1 VTKSTSKTGSYSRKG
16 PGILG
21 RAESGGDEDRPFAEM
36 RRALNDALRLLAL
49 HRWVFF
55 IPFCL
60 VCCGAFIG
68 SLYYPRTYSAM
79 TGFEVRNDPV
89 MSDLPLSAGVAS
101 FKFFRN
107 TMVRDLTS
115 SECMAEVVE
124 TLGLLKDAERDAGG
138 ALTRSSIRQRD
149 SLSRQLGANLNI
161 TSTSPSELIDI
172 VRINYTGPDPN
183 IGRGLV
189 DAVKRTY
196 IRRTRAWIRD
206 FLVSQRDY
214 FLREGEEAGK
224 EVLAAQREETK
235 LRLDNPYINPSDPG
249 SISAKIAQLE
259 MERRELQLR
268 KRECDGE
275 IGVQRQLL
283 VSLEPAVRTTT
294 EDGAQSTNYVS
305 SDTMQILGRIQEI
318 QNKVAKLRDTRG
330 MTDEHPEIHDLLAER
345 VGLEQ
350 TLKEQRDNDQRI
362 SQLEGPPGEARS
374 PNWPGATGEGGAF
387 QGERARVAVQI
398 AALSEKLHDLEAGL
412 GTNELTLQEL
422 SNAKDELYEKQEEF
436 GEVMARVGKAK
447 QRYAQIG
454 STLSTIEPAIKAAE
468 QDRLLQFSEGQAA
481 HGSVMPISPKAT
493 TIVLLALLAGTL
505 AGVLFVILAE
515 VLDHVYRSS
524 SQVGRSLGLPILEA
538 IDEIVTGNDRRR
550 LLVQHAVVSPLM
562 ILMFVAFTGLT
573 GSMAYLSITQP
584 WTYQRIRNIPNAA
597 LNLFIDLPATTG
609 GDSPPANH

>member
-1 VTKSTSKTGSYSRKG
+1 
-16 PGILG
+16 
-21 RAESGGDEDRPFAEM
+21 M
-36 RRALNDALRLLAL
+36 RRALNDALRLLTL

-60 VCCGAFIG
+60 VSCGAFIG

-89 MSDLPLSAGVAS
+89 MSDLSLSAGVAS

-124 TLGLLKDAERDAGG
+124 NMELIKGAERDADG
-138 ALTRSSIRQRD
+138 ALTRSSIKQRD
-149 SLSRQLGANLNI
+149 SLARQLGSNLNI

-206 FLVSQRDY
+206 FLISQRDY
-214 FLREGEEAGK
+214 FLRESDEAGK

-249 SISAKIAQLE
+249 SISARIAQLE
-259 MERRELQLR
+259 MERRELLLR

-275 IGVQRQLL
+275 IGAQRQLL
-283 VSLEPAVRTTT
+283 VSIEPAVRTSAEDSGTLNTNTSYISSATT
-294 EDGAQSTNYVS
+294 
-305 SDTMQILGRIQEI
+305 QILGRIQEI
-318 QNKVAKLRDTRG
+318 QNKVVKLRDSRG
-330 MTDEHPEIHDLLAER
+330 MTDEHPAIRDLLSER
-345 VGLEQ
+345 VDLEQ
-350 TLKEQRDNDQRI
+350 SLKQQRDNDQQI
-362 SQLEGPPGEARS
+362 SQLEGPPADSHS
-374 PNWPGATGEGGAF
+374 PNLAGATGESGVF

-398 AALSEKLHDLEAGL
+398 AALTERLHDLEAGL
-412 GTNELTLQEL
+412 GTNERTLQEL
-422 SNAKDELYEKQEEF
+422 SKAKDELYDKQEDF
-436 GEVMARVGKAK
+436 SEVMARVSKAK

-454 STLSTIEPAIKAAE
+454 STLSTIEPAIKAAQ

-481 HGSVMPISPKAT
+481 FGSVMPISPKAT
-493 TIVLLALLAGTL
+493 MIVLLAVLAGTV

-515 VLDHVYRSS
+515 VVDHVYRSS

-550 LLVQHAVVSPLM
+550 LLVQRAVVSPLM
-562 ILMFVAFTGLT
+562 IVLFVAFTGLT

-597 LNLFIDLPATTG
+597 LNLFINLPPTTA
-609 GDSPPANH
+609 DDASPTIH